1 MTEHNDEVLRVAAIA
16 AVLAMVNSQGEDPS
30 LAGKSKEALGHKTRG
45 ELTWAGQ
52 VC

>member
-1 MTEHNDEVLRVAAIA
+1 MKFEGLAIA
-16 AVLAMVNSQGEDPS
+16 AVLAMVNSQEDPS
-30 LAGKSKEALGHKTRG
+30 LTEESKEALGYKTRG

>member
-16 AVLAMVNSQGEDPS
+16 AVLAMVNSQGRT
-30 LAGKSKEALGHKTRG
+30 LALLEESKEALGHKTRG